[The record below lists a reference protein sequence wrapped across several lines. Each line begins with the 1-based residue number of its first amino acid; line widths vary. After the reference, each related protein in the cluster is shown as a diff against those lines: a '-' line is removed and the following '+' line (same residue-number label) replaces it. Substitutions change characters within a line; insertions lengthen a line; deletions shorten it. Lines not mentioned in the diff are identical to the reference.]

1 MPIQQLTGE
10 LNKLIIRKFEKRK
23 VRSSFIDSILG
34 TDLADIQSTSK
45 FNKGIVFLL
54 CVIGNFGKFV
64 WTVPLKD
71 KKGIIT
77 TNAFQKVLNESNRRP
92 NKIWL
97 DKGSEFY
104 NG

>member
-45 FNKGIVFLL
+45 FNKGIGFFL

-64 WTVPLKD
+64 WAVSLKD

-77 TNAFQKVLNESNRRP
+77 ANAFQKKFKWV
-92 NKIWL
+92 
-97 DKGSEFY
+97 
-104 NG
+104 